1 MSTQIESKESKE
13 LRTDTQERLGVLR
26 QLIRE
31 GEASTQDELCDALR
45 KKKFD
50 VTQSTVSRDLRRIGA
65 VKTTNSEDEVVYVL
79 PNDVIRSRVNTPLDG
94 LLTEILANESMI
106 VVHTTPGSASLVAR
120 HLDNLRIGLGILG
133 TLAGDD
139 TIFVVPE
146 SVRKI
151 SSTVKKI
158 RDEFY

>member
-1 MSTQIESKESKE
+1 MSTPAESKDSK
-13 LRTDTQERLGVLR
+13 TDTQERLAVLKS
-26 QLIRE
+26 LIRE
-31 GEASTQDELCDALR
+31 GEASTQEELCEALR

-65 VKTTNSEDEVVYVL
+65 MKTTNAEGEVVYVL
-79 PNDVIRSRVNTPLDG
+79 PDDVIRSRVQTPLDG
-94 LLTEILANESMI
+94 LLTEIVANESMI
-106 VVHTTPGSASLVAR
+106 VIHTTPGSASLVAR
-120 HLDNLRIGLGILG
+120 HLDNLRSSLLILG

-146 SVRKI
+146 SVKKI

-158 RDEFY
+158 KDEFY

>member
-1 MSTQIESKESKE
+1 MKQNSSPAESKNE
-13 LRTDTQERLGVLR
+13 TQERLAVLKA
-26 QLIRE
+26 LIRE
-31 GEASTQDELCDALR
+31 GEASTQEELCDALR

-65 VKTTNSEDEVVYVL
+65 VKTTNSDDEVIYVL
-79 PNDVIRSRVNTPLDG
+79 PDEVMRARVHTPLDG
-94 LLTEILANESMI
+94 LLTEIVANESMI

-120 HLDNLRIGLGILG
+120 HLDNERIALGILG

-139 TIFVVPE
+139 TIFIVPE

-151 SSTVKKI
+151 AATIKKMK
-158 RDEFY
+158 DEFY

>member
-1 MSTQIESKESKE
+1 MSTQADSKESKNE
-13 LRTDTQERLGVLR
+13 TQERLAVLK

-31 GEASTQDELCDALR
+31 GEASTQEELCEALR

-65 VKTTNSEDEVVYVL
+65 VKTTNAEDEVVYVL
-79 PNDVIRSRVNTPLDG
+79 PDDVIRSRVHTPLEG
-94 LLTEILANESMI
+94 LLTEIVANESMI
-106 VVHTTPGSASLVAR
+106 VIHTTPGSASLVAR
-120 HLDNLRIGLGILG
+120 HLDSLRSGLGILG

-151 SSTVKKI
+151 SATVKRIK
-158 RDEFY
+158 DEFY

>member
-1 MSTQIESKESKE
+1 MSTQASQKNDQTKNE
-13 LRTDTQERLGVLR
+13 TQERLAVLK

-31 GEASTQDELCDALR
+31 GEASTQEELCDALR

-65 VKTTNSEDEVVYVL
+65 VKTTNAEDEVVYVL
-79 PNDVIRSRVNTPLDG
+79 PDDVIRSRVNTPLDG
-94 LLTEILANESMI
+94 LLTEIVANESMI
-106 VVHTTPGSASLVAR
+106 VIHTTPGSASLVAR
-120 HLDNLRIGLGILG
+120 HLDNMRSALLILG

-146 SVRKI
+146 SVKKI
-151 SSTVKKI
+151 SATVKRIK
-158 RDEFY
+158 DEFY

>member
-1 MSTQIESKESKE
+1 MSTQPSQKNDHTKNE
-13 LRTDTQERLGVLR
+13 TQERLAVLK

-31 GEASTQDELCDALR
+31 GEASTQEELCDALR

-65 VKTTNSEDEVVYVL
+65 VKTTNAEDEVVYVL
-79 PNDVIRSRVNTPLDG
+79 PDDVIRSRVNTPLDG
-94 LLTEILANESMI
+94 LLTEIVANESMI
-106 VVHTTPGSASLVAR
+106 VIHTTPGSASLVAR
-120 HLDNLRIGLGILG
+120 HLDNMRSALLILG

-146 SVRKI
+146 SVKKI
-151 SSTVKKI
+151 SATVKRIK
-158 RDEFY
+158 DEFY